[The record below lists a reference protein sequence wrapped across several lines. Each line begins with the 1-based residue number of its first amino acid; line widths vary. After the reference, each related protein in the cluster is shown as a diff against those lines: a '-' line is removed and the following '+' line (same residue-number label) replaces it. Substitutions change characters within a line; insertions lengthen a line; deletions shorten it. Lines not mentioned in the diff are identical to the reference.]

1 MIVPIA
7 LNNDAIRTG
16 YTKHFP
22 PEQIFPECNVMLSL
36 YNFIKRADR
45 IHASEVYPRVRPD
58 QVVGKCE
65 DPNWSD
71 IIEGIN
77 TNVAPIT
84 MYIII
89 VVPTRISCLL
99 APNKQIVN
107 HTV

>member
-7 LNNDAIRTG
+7 LNNDAIRRG

-77 TNVAPIT
+77 TS
-84 MYIII
+84 
-89 VVPTRISCLL
+89 VVPLQCILLSLYLREFHVYWLQISRL
-99 APNKQIVN
+99 
-107 HTV
+107 